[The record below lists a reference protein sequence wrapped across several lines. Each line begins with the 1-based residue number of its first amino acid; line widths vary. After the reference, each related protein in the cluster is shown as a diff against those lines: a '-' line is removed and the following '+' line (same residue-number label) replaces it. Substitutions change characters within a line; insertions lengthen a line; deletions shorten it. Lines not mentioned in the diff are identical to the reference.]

1 MKKIYVVSSTRADF
15 GILKNLISELSQK
28 KNVSLKIIF
37 TGTHFIKNFG
47 YTIKDSTIKGRVKIK
62 KIKVKYL
69 SDKKFDLIKFKNK
82 ISNKFSKYLNFSR
95 PDLVILLGDR
105 FEILECAFTS
115 YMMQI
120 PIAHIHGGEVT
131 GGSYDDSMRHAIS
144 KLSNFHF
151 TAQKTFKKRL
161 LRLGE
166 DKKNTFCYGSLGV
179 DAILKEKL
187 ITKNELQKKLGIK
200 FGKRNLI
207 FVFHPVNSL
216 TNKSTYDLKEIL
228 KAINE
233 LKDTSIIATY
243 SGLENGAEDF
253 IRILKKNSQKNK
265 NFYLF
270 KSLGSKN
277 FLSLMKQVDA
287 IIGNSSSGIIEMASF
302 KKATINIGGRQ
313 EGRLQSKNTI
323 NCSINKRAIISS
335 INKIYKKDFQKKLK
349 AVKNIYYKKNSTKLT
364 VNKILSI
371 NLSKVKIKKFIDN

>member
-1 MKKIYVVSSTRADF
+1 MKKIFVVSSTRADF
-15 GILKNLISELSQK
+15 GILKNLIIGLSQK
-28 KNVSLKIIF
+28 KNIKLTTIF
-37 TGTHFIKNFG
+37 TGTHLIKNFG
-47 YTIKDSTIKGRVKIK
+47 YTIKDSFHPDNIKIK
-62 KIKVKYL
+62 KIKVSYL
-69 SDKKFDLIKFKNK
+69 SDKNLDLIKVKNQ
-82 ISNKFSKYLNFSR
+82 ISTEFSKYLNKTK
-95 PDLVILLGDR
+95 PDLVIILGDR
-105 FEILECAFTS
+105 FEILECALTS
-115 YMMQI
+115 YLMQI

-216 TNKSTYDLKEIL
+216 INKSKYDLKEIL
-228 KAINE
+228 KAING

-277 FLSLMKQVDA
+277 FLSLMKHVDA